1 MDKVESTVEKQC
13 AIGGWP
19 MTCCSLSPVVGKRRQ
34 QQQQKETSEDGET
47 AYQNK

>member
-1 MDKVESTVEKQC
+1 
-13 AIGGWP
+13 